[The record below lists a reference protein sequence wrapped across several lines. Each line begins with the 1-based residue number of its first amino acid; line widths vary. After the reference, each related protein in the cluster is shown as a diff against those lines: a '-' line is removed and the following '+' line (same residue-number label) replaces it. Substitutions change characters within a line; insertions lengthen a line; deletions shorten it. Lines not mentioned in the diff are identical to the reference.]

1 MHVKSIVCLAICLAL
16 GVTGLCAE
24 RKSVPAKSVPAK
36 QDASDSVP
44 AMPREFRAA
53 WVATVE
59 NIDWPSKRGLP
70 TEQQQTELIKI
81 LDKAV
86 QLHMNAI
93 ILQVRPCCDAIYASK
108 LEPWSEYLTGTQGK
122 APDPY
127 YDPLEFAVTE
137 AHKRGLEL
145 HAWFNPYRAKHPS
158 GKSALAVNHV
168 SHTKPAIVR
177 QYGAHLWLDPGE
189 PLTQD
194 HSLAVIMDVVRRYDI
209 DGVHLDDYFYP
220 YRESSHGK
228 EIPFPDDHS
237 YHVYQQSG
245 GTLGRDD
252 WRREN
257 VNVFVQRLYKA
268 VKGEKPWVKVGIS
281 PFGIWRPGNPA
292 QVKGFDSY
300 QEIYCDAR
308 KWLNQG
314 WLDYLSPQL
323 YWKIEQTGQSFPVL
337 LSWWISQNTQ
347 GRHIWPGSYTSRVGE
362 DGGKHPWPASE
373 IIYQIKTTRGHAGAT
388 GNIQFSMKT
397 LLLNNGGL
405 ADQMLRDVYTEPALI
420 PASPW
425 LSSAPPTRPE
435 INIATKTE
443 GDDGLTLQWQ
453 DDDGDHIW
461 LWALQTRI
469 NGVWH
474 TRILPREQAQAR
486 FAASQVKNVD
496 QVALSAV
503 DRYGNQSA
511 PALLDV
517 RRLIQTAEPI
527 DTK

>member
-1 MHVKSIVCLAICLAL
+1 MCLLLSLPSLC
-16 GVTGLCAE
+16 GVTKRASAPPVSP
-24 RKSVPAKSVPAK
+24 RARQDPDAAPAV
-36 QDASDSVP
+36 
-44 AMPREFRAA
+44 PREFRAA
-53 WVATVE
+53 WVASVE

-70 TEQQQTELIKI
+70 TERQQAEMIHI

-93 ILQVRPCCDAIYASK
+93 ILQIRPCCDALYDSK
-108 LEPWSEYLTGTQGK
+108 LEPWSEYITGTQGR
-122 APDPY
+122 APEPY
-127 YDPLEFAVTE
+127 YDPLAFAIAE

-145 HAWFNPYRAKHPS
+145 HAWINPYRARHPS
-158 GKSALAVNHV
+158 GKSPLAANHISRV
-168 SHTKPAIVR
+168 RPAIVR

-189 PLTQD
+189 PQTKQYAL
-194 HSLAVIMDVVRRYDI
+194 SVIMDVVRRYDI
-209 DGVHLDDYFYP
+209 DGLHLDDYFYP
-220 YRESSHGK
+220 YRESSHGH

-237 YHVYQQSG
+237 YHVYRQAG

-257 VNVFVQRLYKA
+257 VNGFIERLYGMVKA
-268 VKGEKPWVKVGIS
+268 EKPWVKVGIS

-292 QVKGFDSY
+292 QIKGFDAY

-308 KWLNQG
+308 KWLNEG
-314 WLDYLSPQL
+314 WLDYLAPQL
-323 YWKIEQTGQSFPVL
+323 YWKIEQTGQSYPVL
-337 LSWWISQNTQ
+337 LAWWISQNTK

-362 DGGKHPWPASE
+362 DGGKNPWPASE

-397 LLLNNGGL
+397 LMLNHGGL
-405 ADQMLRDVYTEPALI
+405 SDRMLKDVYAEPALI

-425 LSSAPPTRPE
+425 LNAATPTRPTLS
-435 INIATKTE
+435 IQPKSE
-443 GDDGLTLQWQ
+443 GGLALSWQ
-453 DDDGDHIW
+453 DDDGERIW
-461 LWALQTRI
+461 QWVVQTRI

-474 TRILPREQAQAR
+474 TRITPRDKTETR
-486 FAASQVKNVD
+486 FAPDQVKNVD
-496 QVALSAV
+496 RISICAV

-517 RRLIQTAEPI
+517 RAMNVSQATGKSE
-527 DTK
+527 